1 MNINGGSQMKR
12 VLVLFLCLIMVVS
25 FTACNSTPKEPE
37 GTGDA
42 DGGAAESVTLK
53 AAHSVAETHPYH
65 LGLVK
70 FKELVEERTDGKI
83 NIELYSNAVLGD
95 ERACIEGLQM
105 GTLDIAV
112 SSTGPL
118 GNFEQ
123 DFLVLDLPY
132 LFKDVTHARTVLDS
146 PIGDEL
152 MASLDN
158 IGIVGA
164 AFWENGFRNVTN
176 SKRPI
181 NALAD
186 MNGLK
191 LRTMENE
198 VHMAA
203 FKTFGVDPTPM
214 AWSEVFTSL
223 QTGALDGQ
231 ENPIAIIH
239 AQQLNT
245 VQDYLAITNH
255 VYSPSALLISKITMS
270 DLSEENQK
278 ILIEAAKE
286 AGNYERELLSSM
298 EVDQLKELEEA
309 GMTITRPDLDE
320 FIKTAQT
327 IYANYENQFTE
338 GLIDDILSMAK

>member
-1 MNINGGSQMKR
+1 MKKFIAMLLCFAM
-12 VLVLFLCLIMVVS
+12 VLSM
-25 FTACNSTPKEPE
+25 TACGGKTEETEGPEQQGQQTSE
-37 GTGDA
+37 GT
-42 DGGAAESVTLK
+42 VTLK

-65 LGLVK
+65 LGLIR
-70 FKELVEERTDGKI
+70 FKELVEERTNGAVVV
-83 NIELYSNAVLGD
+83 ELYSNAVLGD

-118 GNFEQ
+118 GNFKR

-146 PIGDEL
+146 GIGQGLLD
-152 MASLDN
+152 SLND

-176 SKRPI
+176 AKRAI
-181 NALAD
+181 NTLAD
-186 MNGLK
+186 MKGLK

-255 VYSPSALLISKITMS
+255 VYSPSALLISRITM
-270 DLSEENQK
+270 DKLDKTTQEV
-278 ILIEAAKE
+278 LLAAAKE
-286 AGNYERELLSSM
+286 AGAYERELLSSM
-298 EVDQLKELEEA
+298 ETAQIAELEEA
-309 GMTITRPDLDE
+309 GMTITRPDLSE
-320 FIKTAQT
+320 FIAAAQT
-327 IYANYENQFTE
+327 IYADYEDQFTE
-338 GLIDDILSMAK
+338 GLIDEMLAMAK

>member
-1 MNINGGSQMKR
+1 MKKFIAMLLCFAM
-12 VLVLFLCLIMVVS
+12 VLSM
-25 FTACNSTPKEPE
+25 TACGGKTEETEGPEQQGQQTSE
-37 GTGDA
+37 GT
-42 DGGAAESVTLK
+42 VTLK

-65 LGLVK
+65 LGLIR
-70 FKELVEERTDGKI
+70 FKELVEERTNGAVVV
-83 NIELYSNAVLGD
+83 ELYSNAVLGD

-118 GNFEQ
+118 GNFKK

-146 PIGDEL
+146 GIGQGLLD
-152 MASLDN
+152 SLND

-176 SKRPI
+176 AKRAI
-181 NALAD
+181 NTLAD
-186 MNGLK
+186 MKGLK

-245 VQDYLAITNH
+245 VQD
-255 VYSPSALLISKITMS
+255 
-270 DLSEENQK
+270 
-278 ILIEAAKE
+278 
-286 AGNYERELLSSM
+286 
-298 EVDQLKELEEA
+298 
-309 GMTITRPDLDE
+309 
-320 FIKTAQT
+320 
-327 IYANYENQFTE
+327 
-338 GLIDDILSMAK
+338 

>member
-1 MNINGGSQMKR
+1 MKKIIAII
-12 VLVLFLCLIMVVS
+12 LCLVMMVSV
-25 FTACNSTPKEPE
+25 TACGSKTEKPE
-37 GTGDA
+37 DSA
-42 DGGAAESVTLK
+42 QQGGQQAPAGPVTLK

-70 FKELVEERTDGKI
+70 FKELVEERTDGAVV
-83 NIELYSNAVLGD
+83 IELYSNAVLGD
-95 ERACIEGLQM
+95 ERACIEGLQL

-118 GNFEQ
+118 GNFKK

-146 PIGDEL
+146 EIGQQLLD
-152 MASLDN
+152 SLND

-176 SKRPI
+176 SKRAI
-181 NALAD
+181 NSLED
-186 MNGLK
+186 MKGLK

-203 FKTFGVDPTPM
+203 FKAFGVDPTPM

-255 VYSPSALLISKITMS
+255 VYSPSALLISKITM
-270 DLSEENQK
+270 DKFDADTKE

-286 AGNYERELLSSM
+286 AGAYERELLSSM
-298 EVDQLKELEEA
+298 EAQQLAELEEA

-320 FIKTAQT
+320 FIAAAQT
-327 IYANYENQFTE
+327 IYVDYEDRFSE
-338 GLIDDILSMAK
+338 GLIDEILAMAK

>member
-1 MNINGGSQMKR
+1 MKKIIAI
-12 VLVLFLCLIMVVS
+12 FLCLVLMVSV
-25 FTACNSTPKEPE
+25 TACGSKTEKPE
-37 GTGDA
+37 DSGQQAPAGP
-42 DGGAAESVTLK
+42 VTLK

-70 FKELVEERTDGKI
+70 FKELVEERTDGAVV
-83 NIELYSNAVLGD
+83 IELYSNAVLGD
-95 ERACIEGLQM
+95 ERACIEGLQL

-118 GNFEQ
+118 GNFKK

-146 PIGDEL
+146 EIGQQLLD
-152 MASLDN
+152 SLND

-176 SKRPI
+176 SKRAI
-181 NALAD
+181 NSLED
-186 MNGLK
+186 MKGLK

-203 FKTFGVDPTPM
+203 FKAFGVDPTPM

-245 VQDYLAITNH
+245 VQGYLAITNH
-255 VYSPSALLISKITMS
+255 VYSPSSLLISQITM
-270 DLSEENQK
+270 DKFDADTKEV
-278 ILIEAAKE
+278 LIEAAKE
-286 AGNYERELLSSM
+286 AGAYERELLSSM
-298 EVDQLKELEEA
+298 EAQQLAELEEA
-309 GMTITRPDLDE
+309 GMTITRPDLEE
-320 FIKTAQT
+320 FIAAAQT
-327 IYANYENQFTE
+327 IYVDYEDRFSE
-338 GLIDDILSMAK
+338 GLIDEILAMAK

>member
-1 MNINGGSQMKR
+1 MKKSIMI
-12 VLVLFLCLIMVVS
+12 FLCIAMMFSVV
-25 FTACNSTPKEPE
+25 ACGGQTKGPE
-37 GTGDA
+37 GA
-42 DGGAAESVTLK
+42 DQKDTEKEVTLK
-53 AAHSVAETHPYH
+53 AAHSVAEAHPYH
-65 LGLVK
+65 LGLVR
-70 FKELVEERTDGKI
+70 FKELVEERTNDKVI
-83 NIELYSNAVLGD
+83 IELYSNAVLGD
-95 ERACIEGLQM
+95 ERACIEGLQL

-118 GNFEQ
+118 GNFEE
-123 DFLVLDLPY
+123 DFLILDLPY

-146 PIGDEL
+146 EIGQEL
-152 MASLDN
+152 LDSLED
-158 IGIVGA
+158 IGIIGA

-176 SKRPI
+176 SKRAI
-181 NALAD
+181 NSLKD

-245 VQDYLAITNH
+245 VQDYLALTNH
-255 VYSPSALLISKITMS
+255 VYSPSALLISEITM
-270 DLSEENQK
+270 DKLDGATRE
-278 ILIEAAKE
+278 ILLKAAKE
-286 AGNYERELLSSM
+286 AGDYERELLSSM
-298 EVDQLKELEEA
+298 EATQLVELEEA
-309 GMTITRPDLDE
+309 GMIVTRPNLGE
-320 FIKTAQT
+320 FISTAQT
-327 IYANYENQFTE
+327 IYADYEDQFTE
-338 GLIDDILSMAK
+338 GLIDDILEMAK

>member
-1 MNINGGSQMKR
+1 MKK
-12 VLVLFLCLIMVVS
+12 VIAILLCLVMVVS
-25 FTACNSTPKEPE
+25 MTAC
-37 GTGDA
+37 
-42 DGGAAESVTLK
+42 GGKTEKPDDSGQQAPAETVTLK

-70 FKELVEERTDGKI
+70 FKELVEERTDGAVV
-83 NIELYSNAVLGD
+83 IELYSNAVLGD
-95 ERACIEGLQM
+95 ERACIEGLQL

-112 SSTGPL
+112 APPAHWATSK
-118 GNFEQ
+118 

-132 LFKDVTHARTVLDS
+132 LFKDITHARTVLDS
-146 PIGDEL
+146 EIGQQLLD
-152 MASLDN
+152 SLND

-176 SKRPI
+176 SKRAI
-181 NALAD
+181 NSLKD
-186 MNGLK
+186 MKGLK

-203 FKTFGVDPTPM
+203 FKAFGVDPTPM

-255 VYSPSALLISKITMS
+255 VYSPSALLISQITM
-270 DLSEENQK
+270 DKLDADTKEV
-278 ILIEAAKE
+278 LIEAAKE
-286 AGNYERELLSSM
+286 AGAYERELLSSM
-298 EVDQLKELEEA
+298 ETQQLAELEEA
-309 GMTITRPDLDE
+309 GMTITRPDLSE
-320 FIKTAQT
+320 FIAAAQT
-327 IYANYENQFTE
+327 IYADYEDRFTE
-338 GLIDDILSMAK
+338 GLIDEILAIAK

>member
-1 MNINGGSQMKR
+1 MKKFIAMLLCFAM
-12 VLVLFLCLIMVVS
+12 VLSM
-25 FTACNSTPKEPE
+25 TACGGKTEETEGPEQQGQQTSE
-37 GTGDA
+37 GT
-42 DGGAAESVTLK
+42 VTLK

-65 LGLVK
+65 LGLIR
-70 FKELVEERTDGKI
+70 FKELVEERTNGAVVV
-83 NIELYSNAVLGD
+83 ELYSNAVLGD

-118 GNFEQ
+118 GNFKK

-146 PIGDEL
+146 GIGQGLLD
-152 MASLDN
+152 SLND

-176 SKRPI
+176 AKRAI
-181 NALAD
+181 NTLAD
-186 MNGLK
+186 MKGLK

-255 VYSPSALLISKITMS
+255 VYSPSALLISRITM
-270 DLSEENQK
+270 DKLDKTTQEV
-278 ILIEAAKE
+278 LLAAAKE
-286 AGNYERELLSSM
+286 AGAYERELLSSM
-298 EVDQLKELEEA
+298 ETAQIAELEEA
-309 GMTITRPDLDE
+309 GMTITRPDLSE
-320 FIKTAQT
+320 FIA
-327 IYANYENQFTE
+327 
-338 GLIDDILSMAK
+338 GHRPSMLIMKINSQKA

>member
-1 MNINGGSQMKR
+1 MKKSVVM
-12 VLVLFLCLIMVVS
+12 VLCFALVFSMV
-25 FTACNSTPKEPE
+25 ACGNQAKEPRE
-37 GTGDA
+37 
-42 DGGAAESVTLK
+42 AEQQEQQGSTKAVTLK
-53 AAHSVAETHPYH
+53 AAHSVAEAHPYH

-70 FKELVEERTDGKI
+70 FKELVEERTDGGVV
-83 NIELYSNAVLGD
+83 IELYSNAVLGD
-95 ERACIEGLQM
+95 ERACIEGLQL

-118 GNFEQ
+118 GNFEE
-123 DFLVLDLPY
+123 DFLILDLPY

-146 PIGDEL
+146 SIGQEL
-152 MASLDN
+152 LDSLED
-158 IGIVGA
+158 IGIIGA

-176 SKRPI
+176 SKRVI
-181 NALAD
+181 NSLAD

-245 VQDYLAITNH
+245 VQDYLALTNH
-255 VYSPSALLISKITMS
+255 VYSPSALLISKSTMEKF
-270 DLSEENQK
+270 DEATRG
-278 ILIEAAKE
+278 ILVTAAKE

-298 EVDQLKELEEA
+298 ETTQLAELEEA
-309 GMTITRPDLDE
+309 GMTITRPDLSE
-320 FIKTAQT
+320 FISTAQT
-327 IYANYENQFTE
+327 IYADYEGQFTE
-338 GLIDDILSMAK
+338 GLIDDILDMAK

>member
-1 MNINGGSQMKR
+1 MKKIIA
-12 VLVLFLCLIMVVS
+12 VLLCLVIMVSV
-25 FTACNSTPKEPE
+25 TACGGKTEKPE
-37 GTGDA
+37 DSGQQAPAGT
-42 DGGAAESVTLK
+42 VTLK
-53 AAHSVAETHPYH
+53 AAHSVAESHPYH

-70 FKELVEERTDGKI
+70 FKELVEERTGGAVV
-83 NIELYSNAVLGD
+83 IEIYSNAVLGD
-95 ERACIEGLQM
+95 ERACIEGLQL

-118 GNFEQ
+118 GNFKK

-132 LFKDVTHARTVLDS
+132 LFKDITHARTVLDS
-146 PIGDEL
+146 EIGQEL
-152 MASLDN
+152 LNSLSE

-176 SKRPI
+176 SKRAI
-181 NALAD
+181 NSLKD
-186 MNGLK
+186 MKGLK

-203 FKTFGVDPTPM
+203 FKAFGVDPTPM

-245 VQDYLAITNH
+245 VQGYLAITNH
-255 VYSPSALLISKITMS
+255 VYSPSALLISQITM
-270 DLSEENQK
+270 DKFDADTKE

-286 AGNYERELLSSM
+286 AGAYERELLSSM
-298 EVDQLKELEEA
+298 EARQLAELEKA
-309 GMTITRPDLDE
+309 GMTITHPDLSE
-320 FIKTAQT
+320 FIAAAQT
-327 IYANYENQFTE
+327 IYADYENRFTG
-338 GLIDDILSMAK
+338 GLIDEILAMAK

>member
-1 MNINGGSQMKR
+1 MKR

-146 PIGDEL
+146 PIGEEL

>member
-146 PIGDEL
+146 PIGEEL